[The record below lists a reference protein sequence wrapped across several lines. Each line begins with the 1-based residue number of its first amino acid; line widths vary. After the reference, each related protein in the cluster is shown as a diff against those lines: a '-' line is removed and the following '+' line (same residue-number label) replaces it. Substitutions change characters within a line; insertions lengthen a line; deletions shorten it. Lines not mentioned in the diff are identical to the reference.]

1 MRISDNSIQK
11 LQVLLKQQNG
21 LECDTERAQAAGR
34 AILRL
39 VGIKLY
45 QQFEK
50 EVKDEQRKRSCI
62 PASN

>member
-1 MRISDNSIQK
+1 MRISEQSLVK
-11 LQVLLKQQNG
+11 LQEILKQQTSK
-21 LECDTERAQAAGR
+21 EYDSEQAQRAGR

-50 EVKDEQRKRSCI
+50 GNDN
-62 PASN
+62 A